1 MSPARV
7 RLGFEPRSSWAAWH
21 LAWRAFRRVIAVR
34 LMLWRRSQSQ
44 VRAALLHSRRRER
57 TATPILLGDRDLARE
72 PEALAWA
79 VRAAARRV
87 LMASCLTQAI
97 ALESLLAEADEVGIV
112 RFGVARKPDGAFE
125 AHAWVEHAGR
135 ILIGDLPDL
144 DRFAVLPEGTSPGR
158 LETS

>member
-1 MSPARV
+1 M
-7 RLGFEPRSSWAAWH
+7 
-21 LAWRAFRRVIAVR
+21 
-34 LMLWRRSQSQ
+34 
-44 VRAALLHSRRRER
+44 RAALLHSRRRER